1 MLEQLTPW
9 SPTTEVT
16 SKVKIDDLE
25 ICFKRTIRVPDNDD
39 TNDLPPDAGS
49 FPLYKVDDYAQTLP
63 LSMTQ
68 KGGLFIPMYQKEAI
82 WIGFKSTRRYAIK
95 IFIGGINAVS
105 GEPSVAD
112 AATTLRRRNLIRQG
126 KSVQDYVVVP
136 GQHWLDGIAVEQ
148 GNVRQFVAMPA
159 GKGHSVESQ
168 ITGEE
173 VTGGIQFE
181 ISRLD
186 IKPRDIKKEDEISLM
201 VQSLTR
207 GYISLKVSR
216 ADTVAEFKARFEAKE
231 KVPSDLLRF
240 TYGRRQLEDHET
252 LAEYHLPN
260 HGLIQTAIRLRGGGV
275 NASAEMHMAAGG
287 RITQGIVALQKL
299 RYSKTVPVT
308 FNVQILNSAS
318 FERVTGK
325 KPPQSPIT
333 AKWYADAGY
342 PFFSI
347 YEEPTTICGDFAGV
361 KSVAE
366 IDGTTEESMPAGM
379 PIVDCVTRK
388 VRPGTGAVGLLN
400 PQALDLKM
408 ELEWELVE
416 KLARMKALF

>member
-1 MLEQLTPW
+1 MLEHLAPW

-16 SKVKIDDLE
+16 TKVKIDDLE
-25 ICFKRTIRVPDNDD
+25 IRFKRTIRVPDNDD

-49 FPLYKVDDYAQTLP
+49 FPLYKVDDYADALP
-63 LSMTQ
+63 LSMAQ

-82 WIGFKSTRRYAIK
+82 WVGFTSMRRYAIEV
-95 IFIGGINAVS
+95 FVGGINAVS
-105 GEPSVAD
+105 GEPIVAD
-112 AATTLRRRNLIRQG
+112 AATALRRRNLIRQG

-136 GQHWLDGIAVEQ
+136 GQHWLDGIAFGQ

-173 VTGGIQFE
+173 VTGGIQFN

-186 IKPRDIKKEDEISLM
+186 IMPRDIKKEDEITLM
-201 VQSLTR
+201 VQSLNR
-207 GYISLKVSR
+207 GYISLKASQ

-231 KVPSDLLRF
+231 KVPADLLH
-240 TYGRRQLEDHET
+240 HET

-260 HGLIQTAIRLRGGGV
+260 HGLIQTATRLRGGAVG
-275 NASAEMHMAAGG
+275 NSAEMHMAAGG

-308 FNVQILNSAS
+308 FNVQVLNSAS

-347 YEEPTTICGDFAGV
+347 YEEPTTICGDFTGV
-361 KSVAE
+361 KSIAE
-366 IDGTTEESMPAGM
+366 IDGTTDESMPVGM
-379 PIVDCVTRK
+379 PVVDCITRK
-388 VRPGTGAVGLLN
+388 VRPGKGAVGLFN
-400 PQALDLKM
+400 PQALDLKL

-416 KLARMKALF
+416 RLQKMRTLF

>member
-1 MLEQLTPW
+1 MLEHLAPW

-16 SKVKIDDLE
+16 TKVKIDDLE
-25 ICFKRTIRVPDNDD
+25 IRFKRTIRVPDNDD

-49 FPLYKVDDYAQTLP
+49 FPLYKVDDYADALP
-63 LSMTQ
+63 LSMAQ

-82 WIGFKSTRRYAIK
+82 WVGFTSMRRYAIEV
-95 IFIGGINAVS
+95 FVGGINAVS
-105 GEPSVAD
+105 GEPIVAD
-112 AATTLRRRNLIRQG
+112 AATALRRRNLIRQG

-136 GQHWLDGIAVEQ
+136 GQHWLDGIAFGQ

-173 VTGGIQFE
+173 VTGGIQFN

-186 IKPRDIKKEDEISLM
+186 IMPRDIKKEDEITLM
-201 VQSLTR
+201 VQSLNR
-207 GYISLKVSR
+207 GYISLKASQ

-231 KVPSDLLRF
+231 KVPADLLH
-240 TYGRRQLEDHET
+240 HET

-260 HGLIQTAIRLRGGGV
+260 HGLIQTATRLRGGAVG
-275 NASAEMHMAAGG
+275 NSAEMHMAAGG

-308 FNVQILNSAS
+308 FNVQVLNSAS

-347 YEEPTTICGDFAGV
+347 YEEPTTICGDFTGV
-361 KSVAE
+361 KSIAE
-366 IDGTTEESMPAGM
+366 IDGTTEESMPVGM
-379 PIVDCVTRK
+379 PVVDCITRK
-388 VRPGTGAVGLLN
+388 VRPGKGAVGLFN
-400 PQALDLKM
+400 PQALDLKL

-416 KLARMKALF
+416 RLQKMRTLF

>member
-1 MLEQLTPW
+1 MLEHLAPW

-16 SKVKIDDLE
+16 TKVKIDDLE
-25 ICFKRTIRVPDNDD
+25 IRFKRTIRVPDNDD

-49 FPLYKVDDYAQTLP
+49 FPLYKVDDYADALP
-63 LSMTQ
+63 LSMAQ

-82 WIGFKSTRRYAIK
+82 WVGFTSMRRYAIEV
-95 IFIGGINAVS
+95 FVGGINAVS
-105 GEPSVAD
+105 GEPIVAD
-112 AATTLRRRNLIRQG
+112 AATALRRRNLIRQG

-136 GQHWLDGIAVEQ
+136 GQHWLDGIAFGQ

-173 VTGGIQFE
+173 VTGGIQFN

-186 IKPRDIKKEDEISLM
+186 IMPRDIKKEDEITLM
-201 VQSLTR
+201 VQSLNR
-207 GYISLKVSR
+207 GYISLKASQ

-231 KVPSDLLRF
+231 KVPADLLRF

-260 HGLIQTAIRLRGGGV
+260 HGLIQTATRLRGGAVG
-275 NASAEMHMAAGG
+275 NSAEMHMAAGG

-308 FNVQILNSAS
+308 FNVQVLNSAS

-347 YEEPTTICGDFAGV
+347 YEEPTTICGDFTGV
-361 KSVAE
+361 KSIAE
-366 IDGTTEESMPAGM
+366 IDGTTEESMPVGM
-379 PIVDCVTRK
+379 PVVDCITRK
-388 VRPGTGAVGLLN
+388 VRPGKGAVGLFN
-400 PQALDLKM
+400 PQALDLKL

-416 KLARMKALF
+416 RLQKMRTLF

>member
-1 MLEQLTPW
+1 MLEHLAPW

-16 SKVKIDDLE
+16 TKVKIDDLE
-25 ICFKRTIRVPDNDD
+25 IRFKRTIRVPDNDD

-49 FPLYKVDDYAQTLP
+49 FPLYKVDDYADALP
-63 LSMTQ
+63 LSMAQ

-82 WIGFKSTRRYAIK
+82 WVGFTSMRRYAIEV
-95 IFIGGINAVS
+95 FVGGINAVS
-105 GEPSVAD
+105 GEPIVAD
-112 AATTLRRRNLIRQG
+112 AATALRRRNLIRQG

-136 GQHWLDGIAVEQ
+136 GQHWLDGIAFGQ

-173 VTGGIQFE
+173 VTGGIQFN

-186 IKPRDIKKEDEISLM
+186 IMPRDIKKEDEITLM
-201 VQSLTR
+201 VQSLNR
-207 GYISLKVSR
+207 GYISLKASQ

-231 KVPSDLLRF
+231 KVPADLL
-240 TYGRRQLEDHET
+240 HHKT

-260 HGLIQTAIRLRGGGV
+260 HGLIQTATRLRGGAVG
-275 NASAEMHMAAGG
+275 NSAEMHMAAGG

-308 FNVQILNSAS
+308 FNVQVLNSAS

-347 YEEPTTICGDFAGV
+347 YEEPTTICGDFTGV
-361 KSVAE
+361 KSIAE
-366 IDGTTEESMPAGM
+366 IDGTTEESMPVGM
-379 PIVDCVTRK
+379 PVVDCITRK
-388 VRPGTGAVGLLN
+388 VRPGKGAVGLFN
-400 PQALDLKM
+400 PQALDLKL

-416 KLARMKALF
+416 RLQKMRTLF